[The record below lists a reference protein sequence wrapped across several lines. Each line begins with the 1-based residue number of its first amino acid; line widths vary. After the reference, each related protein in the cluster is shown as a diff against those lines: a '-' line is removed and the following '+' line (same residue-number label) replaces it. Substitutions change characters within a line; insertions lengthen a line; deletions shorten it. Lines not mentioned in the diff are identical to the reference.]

1 MASVFPK
8 SAGLSIFTTGTISFL
23 CGCIRLSNIGNSS
36 SYSRFGCPSCRLGHL
51 FAYNNFISLD
61 IKSLLLFIDWANGTD
76 YGKDI
81 TTAEEIKSILP
92 LILQYLTPKVKI
104 FPFFHQVSFL
114 NFNGFFDSGCRLSV
128 SELFRRPLCHQLIR
142 PFYPLAPCSFTI
154 FTKQYFSQK

>member
-8 SAGLSIFTTGTISFL
+8 SARLSIFTTGTISFL

-36 SYSRFGCPSCRLGHL
+36 SYSRFGCPSCGLGHL

-104 FPFFHQVSFL
+104 SILSPGFIFNL
-114 NFNGFFDSGCRLSV
+114 NGFFDSGYRLSV

-142 PFYPLAPCSFTI
+142 PFCPQAPCSFTI